1 MGCILRA
8 ISGIIK
14 GMTIKKTV
22 KKTSASTVAGPG
34 GATIADRFRLD
45 LPEESVKKSPTGAGT
60 KLTFFVGLISLAL
73 AGAVTVML
81 YMHWEFLK
89 NL

>member
-1 MGCILRA
+1 
-8 ISGIIK
+8 
-14 GMTIKKTV
+14 MTIKKTV
-22 KKTSASTVAGPG
+22 KKPSASTAAGPG
-34 GATIADRFRLD
+34 GATIAD
-45 LPEESVKKSPTGAGT
+45 LPEESVKKAPTGAGT